1 MKSLL
6 RFIAFFTMHLSL
18 QFYVAPY
25 AAQVS
30 LERAFGEGGVGFA
43 GFLIEWTGSLLMLPL
58 ALPMYSYWPY
68 IYSSFPLVW
77 LPFILNS
84 VIWAAIGM
92 IFYIWLDNKL
102 LHFKNLVRRIE
113 RKRAGRS

>member
-1 MKSLL
+1 MKTLIK
-6 RFIAFFTMHLSL
+6 FTVFFTLHLTL
-18 QFYVAPY
+18 QIYVAPY

-30 LERAFGEGGVGFA
+30 LERAFGEGGMGFT
-43 GFLIEWTGSLLMLPL
+43 GYLIEWAGSLLMLPL

-68 IYSSFPLVW
+68 IYDSFPLVW

-84 VIWAAIGM
+84 VIWAAMGM
-92 IFYIWLDNKL
+92 MFYIWLDKKMK
-102 LHFKNLVRRIE
+102 HFKILVRRIE